1 VSPQSHSLCGIRLD
15 TLTKRDLLRSI
26 EAALK
31 RKQKLLVL
39 NHNLHSL
46 YLYQTDPL
54 FREAYRAADH
64 VYVDGMPVIWLAR
77 AAGLPAK
84 AEHRLTLLDSFHDLL
99 AASVTN
105 GWRVFYLGSK
115 ESTLQ
120 AALTLLR
127 ERHPRLVIAG
137 RNGYLG
143 PSLESAEQAVSEINR
158 FQPDLLF
165 VGMGMPLQE
174 AFLRRYLAEL
184 QVRVALTSGATLD
197 YVAGTAYKPPAW
209 AGPLG
214 LYGVFRLCSDP
225 KRLWRR
231 YLWEPLVLLGRL
243 GPQVVAQRT
252 RTLRRRAAAPNM

>member
-1 VSPQSHSLCGIRLD
+1 MSPQSHSLCGIRLD
-15 TLTKRDLLRSI
+15 TLTKGDLLRTI
-26 EAALK
+26 EVA
-31 RKQKLLVL
+31 RERRQKLLVL

-54 FREAYRAADH
+54 FRDAYRAADY
-64 VYVDGMPVIWLAR
+64 VYIDGMPVVWLAQG
-77 AAGLPAK
+77 AGLPAT
-84 AEHRLTLLDSFHDLL
+84 AEHRLTFLDSFHDLL
-99 AASVTN
+99 AAAAAQ

-120 AALTLLR
+120 AGLTLLR
-127 ERHPRLVIAG
+127 EKHPKLILAG

-143 PSLESAEQAVSEINR
+143 ASFEDAEQAVAEINA

-174 AFLRRYLAEL
+174 SFLRQYFQQL
-184 QVRVALTSGATLD
+184 QVGVALTSGATLD

-243 GPQVVAQRT
+243 GPQILLQRT
-252 RTLRRRAAAPNM
+252 RTWSRRTPAPNM